1 MATLREYLDA
11 HPETKLLSKSKLSA
25 YLKKSGVSFTSKEL
39 DAALKGSEI
48 LQVTK
53 RVVKPA
59 NPLKITADPDSYQI
73 DVVFLPKYKRENDC
87 DSFLLCVE
95 IGSRK
100 AFAYPLPS
108 NRLEDILDEYVAFL
122 LQIGLDIVNITGDDQ
137 FNKYA
142 FRMLN
147 DDLSINTYTNISK
160 EEHISKYGNRLGILD
175 ACVRTLRNMIRR
187 YMLAHDDVMWREW
200 LWKIV
205 ALYNETPNIGIGG
218 KTPNEVY
225 PDVDFKSEQH
235 KRLTEHNF
243 RAKRKESF
251 QPGETVRIYLGRGKL
266 QKAGIN
272 FSRELYTV
280 ARQEGFRYKVRG
292 EDGKL
297 LRRNFDAHELQ
308 KVDVE
313 GLERAGEG
321 THVATAEKDN
331 RQARALKQAGVI
343 ADVRDP
349 INHQPDKSA
358 RVRKVPQKLRE

>member
-1 MATLREYLDA
+1 MAELRAYLDA

-25 YLKKSGVSFTSKEL
+25 YLKKVGVSFTSKEL
-39 DAALKGSEI
+39 TDALKGSEI

-53 RVVKPA
+53 RVVKPT

-73 DVVFLPKYKRENDC
+73 DVVFLPKYKRENGC

-108 NRLEDILDEYVAFL
+108 NRLEDLLDQYVAFL

-160 EEHISKYGNRLGILD
+160 EEHISKYGNRLGTLD

-200 LWKIV
+200 LYKIV

-225 PDVDFKSEQH
+225 PDVDFKSAQH
-235 KRLTEHNF
+235 KQLTEHNF
-243 RAKRKESF
+243 RAKRKEAF
-251 QPGETVRIYLGRGKL
+251 KPGDTVRIYLGRGKL

-280 ARQEGFRYKVRG
+280 SRQEGFRYKVKG
-292 EDGKL
+292 DDGKL

-308 KVDVE
+308 KVDVRD
-313 GLERAGEG
+313 LVKARDG
-321 THVATAEKDN
+321 TNVASAEKEN
-331 RQARALKQAGVI
+331 RQARTLKQAGI
-343 ADVRDP
+343 IDDVREP
-349 INHQPDKSA
+349 INQTPIKTA

>member
-1 MATLREYLDA
+1 MAELRSYLDA

-39 DAALKGSEI
+39 DDALKGSEI

-59 NPLKITADPDSYQI
+59 NPLKIAAEPDSYQI
-73 DVVFLPKYKRENDC
+73 DVVFLPKYKRENGC

-108 NRLEDILDEYVAFL
+108 NRLEDLLDEYVAFL

-160 EEHISKYGNRLGILD
+160 DEHISRYGNRLGILD

-200 LWKIV
+200 LYKIV
-205 ALYNETPNIGIGG
+205 ALYNETPNIGLGG

-225 PDVDFKSEQH
+225 PDIDYKSAEH

-243 RAKRKESF
+243 RAKRKEAF
-251 QPGETVRIYLGRGKL
+251 QPGDTVRIYLGRGKL

-272 FSRELYTV
+272 FSRDLYTV
-280 ARQEGFRYKVRG
+280 ARQEGFRYKVKD

-308 KVDVE
+308 RVDLSSLQKAREDVN
-313 GLERAGEG
+313 
-321 THVATAEKDN
+321 VASAEKGN
-331 RQARALKQAGVI
+331 RHANALKKAGVI

-349 INHQPDKSA
+349 IIQQVNKTA
-358 RVRKVPQKLRE
+358 RVKKIPQKLKE